1 MPATAF
7 ARAGLPR
14 ALRFEGHAIVTA
26 DGRIADAAG
35 GMPEA
40 LRNAED
46 WRRFQAAL
54 DASALVVLGRLGHQR
69 HPNPGRPRLVLTAS
83 VTAIG
88 PDGPNATRYNPAG
101 ASLAAVLAQLGLDA
115 ADAGERTFFRGR
127 GCPQCGQTR
136 YRGRLG
142 LFEWLPVTEPIRD
155 LIGEKARVQLIRRQ
169 AIAEG
174 MRSLREEGRRAMFAG
189 ATTAE
194 EVMKYT

>member
-1 MPATAF
+1 VPATAF

-101 ASLAAVLAQLGLDA
+101 ASLAAVLAQLGIGAGTVAVTGGTRVFDA
-115 ADAGERTFFRGR
+115 FLPLFDAFALAEVNDLVLPDGR
-127 GCPQCGQTR
+127 PCFSGGHPR
-136 YRGRLG
+136 AVLAAAG
-142 LFEWLPVTEPIRD
+142 LRPVRIE
-155 LIGEKARVQLIRRQ
+155 LIDPAAQVSLTHWAR
-169 AIAEG
+169 APA
-174 MRSLREEGRRAMFAG
+174 
-189 ATTAE
+189 
-194 EVMKYT
+194 